1 MKGFFVGVMLTI
13 FAPMNTF
20 RILGRSPRQ
29 WLGDFR
35 FWLLLFGLIRLIGI
49 TDPPLEAGH
58 SWRQML
64 TNMVAYNFLEVD
76 PNPLYPRLDM
86 AGAKSGITGLEFP
99 IFSYLIYLANLIFGE
114 AHWYGR
120 LINLVVSSLGVWAF
134 YRIIERHYGEKIAFL
149 SGMILLS
156 SIWFTFSR
164 KSMPDTFSVALALL
178 ALDQA
183 LRYLYQGGRRSLLSW
198 TMLGMLAL
206 LSKIPAVFP
215 LGALLLPILDR
226 DVPMSR
232 KLSLIGTGLLVLIP
246 VGWWYGYWVG
256 HLGDTYQF
264 LYSTPLYD
272 PNTLNESL
280 AQLQVHAEVLS
291 KQFYFYPLY
300 AFTGTAAVLLGIGTL
315 IRDRNRPLLVLFGLT
330 FLGMIA
336 FMLKLG
342 EVFAT
347 HNYYL
352 IPFIPG
358 LCLTAGYGLSRL
370 PGAHWTYFALALVM
384 IEGVANQ
391 QHDLFLK
398 EKRRYPLTLVTHLPA
413 ELPDSARVVVI
424 SPSGHPQN
432 LYFAYRKGWLL
443 NPSVL
448 KEPARLRKL
457 HTQGAQLLLIDR
469 HEVYTDEL
477 TLPFAQ
483 VHRGPHYEIYDL
495 ATDR

>member
-1 MKGFFVGVMLTI
+1 
-13 FAPMNTF
+13 MNTF
-20 RILGRSPRQ
+20 RILGQSPRQ

-35 FWLLLFGLIRLIGI
+35 FWLLFFGLIRLIGI

-64 TNMVAYNFLEVD
+64 TNMVAHNFLEVD

-134 YRIIERHYGEKIAFL
+134 YRAINRHYGEKLAFL
-149 SGMILLS
+149 SGMLLLS
-156 SIWFTFSR
+156 SIWFAFSR

-178 ALDQA
+178 ALNQA
-183 LRYLYQGGRRSLLSW
+183 LRYLYRGGTRPLLSW
-198 TMLGMLAL
+198 TALGMLAL
-206 LSKIPAVFP
+206 LSKLPAIFP
-215 LGALLLPILDR
+215 LGALLLPLLDPT
-226 DVPMSR
+226 VPRTR
-232 KLSLIGTGLLVLIP
+232 KLGLVSSGGLLLIP

-256 HLGDTYQF
+256 HLGETYQF

-272 PNTLNESL
+272 PSTLSESL
-280 AQLQVHAEVLS
+280 AQLQIHAEALS

-315 IRDRNRPLLVLFGLT
+315 IRDRNWPLLTLFGLT
-330 FLGMIA
+330 SLGMIA

-342 EVFAT
+342 EVFAI

-358 LCLTAGYGLSRL
+358 LCLAAGYGLLRL
-370 PGAHWTYFALALVM
+370 PGVRWPFVVLALVM

-398 EKRRYPLTLVTHLPA
+398 EKRRYPLTLAAHLPA
-413 ELPDSARVVVI
+413 GLSDSARVIVI
-424 SPSGHPQN
+424 SPSGHPQT
-432 LYFAYRKGWLL
+432 LYFADRKGWLL
-443 NPSVL
+443 DPAVL
-448 KEPARLRKL
+448 SQPERLQQL
-457 HTQGAQLLLIDR
+457 HAQGAQLLLIDR
-469 HEVYTDEL
+469 HDVYTEEL
-477 TLPFAQ
+477 TLPFAR
-483 VHRGPHYEIYDL
+483 VHRGAHYEIYDL
-495 ATDR
+495 STYGK